1 MIDVEMGDSRND
13 SRPNLTHV
21 ATVQPT
27 KTSCGD
33 VCSKFLRLGR
43 PCDKSHGMPLKCFA
57 SLRMLNV
64 HRA

>member
-33 VCSKFLRLGR
+33 VRSKFLRLGR
-43 PCDKSHGMPLKCFA
+43 PCDSMPLKRFA